1 MTQSDASPPDQ
12 VANASTVEVAE
23 YAPAG
28 ASIFGMFLLLASLTM
43 LFLAGVVGYVI
54 IRLRTEGVSVEI
66 PIGLWISTLIIVV
79 SSAAL
84 HYSELSIKA
93 DHARAFRNAMIG
105 TLGLGVIFVAI
116 QGPCL
121 YALVSQHQDAVEQ
134 QGVYVYALIVFL
146 IVLHALH
153 VVGGVIPMAIT
164 AAKAAQGRYSS
175 TNREAVRRLSM
186 YWHFLGVVWIVL
198 FSAFLLLG

>member
-1 MTQSDASPPDQ
+1 MTQSDASTPDPLERTS
-12 VANASTVEVAE
+12 NVEVAE

-28 ASIFGMFLLLASLTM
+28 ASVFGMFLLLASLTM
-43 LFLAGVVGYVI
+43 LFLAGVIGYVV

-84 HYSELSIKA
+84 HYSELSLKA
-93 DHARAFRNAMIG
+93 DHRRAFRNALIT
-105 TLGLGVIFVAI
+105 TLGLGAIFVAV
-116 QGPCL
+116 QGPSL
-121 YALVSQHQDAVEQ
+121 YSLAGRHQEAVEQ
-134 QGVYVYALIVFL
+134 QNVYVYALIVFL

-153 VVGGVIPMAIT
+153 VIGGVIPMAIT
-164 AAKAAQGRYSS
+164 AVKAAKGRYSA
-175 TNREAVRRLSM
+175 TNREGVRRLCM

-198 FSAFLLLG
+198 FSAFVILG